1 MTRHTAA
8 VITLSDGAH
17 YGTREDKGG
26 PLLAARLRDEA
37 FDVIHTQILPDDKA
51 AIVQCLTHLC
61 DTLKVDV
68 IATTGGTGLGPRD
81 VTPEATS
88 EVIQRT
94 IPGMAEA
101 MRMRTLEKTPFAM
114 TSRQV
119 VGVRNQTLIIN
130 FPGSPKGV
138 DECFEVIQP
147 VLHHVVQ
154 LLHGHTAH

>member
-17 YGTREDKGG
+17 YGTREDTGG
-26 PLLAARLRDEA
+26 PRLAARLRDEA

-51 AIVQCLTHLC
+51 AIVQCLTYLS

-130 FPGSPKGV
+130 FPGNPNGV
-138 DECFEVIQP
+138 DECFEIIQP